1 MVSSKRALTNTQM
14 CDIVILRAR
23 NRLRDDRIKE
33 LEKYLNRAMREIETL
48 QAQVGDNQSNQLLD
62 RMKEVLETPIKEVY

>member
-1 MVSSKRALTNTQM
+1 MPKTNAQM
-14 CDIVILRAR
+14 CDIVKLRAR
-23 NRLRDDRIKE
+23 NRLREERVKE

-62 RMKEVLETPIKEVY
+62 RIKEVLASSD

>member
-1 MVSSKRALTNTQM
+1 MPKTNTQM
-14 CDIVILRAR
+14 CDIVTLRAR

-48 QAQVGDNQSNQLLD
+48 QAQVGDTQSQCLLD
-62 RMKEVLETPIKEVY
+62 RIKEVIEQEMKEVH

>member
-1 MVSSKRALTNTQM
+1 MTNKTNTQM

-48 QAQVGDNQSNQLLD
+48 QAQVGDNQSQHLID
-62 RMKEVLETPIKEVY
+62 RMKEVLGTPIKEAH

>member
-1 MVSSKRALTNTQM
+1 MASSKRTLTNTQM

-48 QAQVGDNQSNQLLD
+48 QAQVGDNQSQHLID
-62 RMKEVLETPIKEVY
+62 RVKEVLETPIKEAH